1 MQERLWFMSST
12 NWLHCFARSVRF
24 LSTWAIIFGS
34 GPRCSTFSQSV
45 SASSNLILNS
55 GKLDSHKVRLLS
67 TPESLVSMVFWTA
80 ENKFSTSRS
89 FRFSC
94 SEIERN
100 SIFSFASHDDELQLP
115 RIPAR
120 NSWLLRPK
128 SGGDRIFSSK
138 FHRYLQKWMKKIY
151 FGRPACIL

>member
-1 MQERLWFMSST
+1 MQERLWFMSSA
-12 NWLHCFARSVRF
+12 NWSHCFARSDRF
-24 LSTWAIIFGS
+24 FSTWVIICGS
-34 GPRCSTFSQSV
+34 GSRCSTCSQSV

-55 GKLDSHKVRLLS
+55 GKLDSHKERLLS
-67 TPESLVSMVFWTA
+67 TPESFVSMVFWTA

-94 SEIERN
+94 SEIKRN
-100 SIFSFASHDDELQLP
+100 NIFSFASHDDELQIP

-120 NSWLLRPK
+120 NSWLLHPE

-138 FHRYLQKWMKKIY
+138 FPRRLQKRMEKID
-151 FGRPACIL
+151 FGRLVCIL